1 MTYKGRNKNKEVN
14 IVFINK
20 SAPPKMERVQQ
31 AASVLKVNFQDFDC
45 SSLRYASNFSNSSLE
60 GEVSACA
67 PCLMYVWPSMV
78 MVSLLMNSLLDL
90 VNFRRFECVNQIQ
103 GRSLSKGRSSRS
115 QRYKVG
121 SGWALGCL
129 V

>member
-1 MTYKGRNKNKEVN
+1 MLNRSFTAKNIKTPKPKLEVKN
-14 IVFINK
+14 P
-20 SAPPKMERVQQ
+20 SAIPKDIPRMVEFFLDCAHNSLQ
-31 AASVLKVNFQDFDC
+31 AST
-45 SSLRYASNFSNSSLE
+45 SSLE
-60 GEVSACA
+60 GEVSACE

-103 GRSLSKGRSSRS
+103 ERSLSKGRSSRS